1 MPRAG
6 AQEVPGGCGL
16 AIESQRERGMT
27 KRRVLLL
34 CTLAAGFA
42 LALAAVAAGE
52 PPVPSVFTDVTDP
65 STRVTT
71 TFTDANGDVVTKT
84 TIDGHF
90 TSVVNGVTGPFHTTI
105 FRIAHAATGK
115 SDTTGVDFCTAC
127 VDTVGNSGA
136 IANHLIGVTG
146 SPTHTDLGNG
156 TGTLASDRGTFTLS
170 AVAGV
175 VTDTGVLAKSPCI
188 SGHHAGPLTVVSGD
202 SECLAPG
209 AAQSG
214 PVTVQSGGH
223 FFSNGARISGPV
235 TAETPGA
242 ISICGT
248 RITGPLTVSG
258 ATAPV
263 LIGEPATGDCPGN
276 RINGS
281 VTITGDTAGT
291 DFSGNTVSGDA
302 TLTNNVGGFI
312 FGDLV
317 PNTIDGS
324 VTSTGNV

>member
-1 MPRAG
+1 MR
-6 AQEVPGGCGL
+6 
-16 AIESQRERGMT
+16 

-34 CTLAAGFA
+34 GTLAVGFA
-42 LALAAVAAGE
+42 LALAAIAGGE

-65 STRVTT
+65 TTRVTT
-71 TFTDANGDVVTKT
+71 TFTDANGDVVTQT

-90 TSVVNGVTGPFHTTI
+90 TSVTNGVTGPFHTTI
-105 FRIAHAATGK
+105 FRIARAATGV

-127 VDTVGNSGA
+127 VDTAGNSGT

-146 SPTHTDLGNG
+146 SPTHTDLGNA

-170 AVAGV
+170 SAMGV
-175 VTDTGVLAKSPCI
+175 TTDTGVLAQSPCH
-188 SGHHAGPLTVVSGD
+188 SGVNAGPLTVASGD

-209 AAQSG
+209 AVQAG

-223 FFSNGARISGPV
+223 FYSNGAMILGPV
-235 TAETPGA
+235 NADTPGA
-242 ISICGT
+242 ISICATFIAGS
-248 RITGPLTVSG
+248 LTVSG

-276 RINGS
+276 QISGPA
-281 VTITGDTAGT
+281 TITGDTQGT
-291 DFSGNTVSGDA
+291 DFSGNTVYGPV
-302 TLTNNVGGFI
+302 TLINDVGGFV
-312 FGDLV
+312 FGDLA
-317 PNTIDGS
+317 PNTIQGP